1 MKIKETKISEAQM
14 DEVYERVKSD
24 KEYINI
30 DATDV
35 RSVIAGREGVMYEA
49 SQEDTDRSEFMKAFF
64 EELASKQQVQGCSR
78 MFISIGMDDNDP
90 LSMSDLNYVNDFMS
104 LFIDDVDV
112 IWGVKSNKPGT
123 GLSLLAV
130 CMN

>member
-1 MKIKETKISEAQM
+1 MKIKETKITEAQM

-24 KEYINI
+24 KEYIGI
-30 DATDV
+30 DANDV
-35 RSVIAGREGVMYEA
+35 RSVIAGKEGVMYEA
-49 SQEDTDRSEFMKAFF
+49 GQEDMEHSEFMKAFF
-64 EELASKQQVQGCSR
+64 EELASKQQVKVCSR